1 MPPEPLISCLC
12 VTRGRVPLLRRA
24 IQSFKDQKYI
34 NKELVIVYENDDLYT
49 KQFLRQIMDKNIIK
63 IEAGT
68 SPKLTLGELRNLSI
82 MECNGEYFCQWD
94 DDDWSHNNRLV
105 FQMDVIRKS
114 QMPACV
120 MIHWL
125 IFDALEDQ
133 AYVSNRRPWEGSI
146 LCKKSLIAE
155 KLRYDDAKRGED
167 TSIIKQLF
175 SKNLIFPVVMPKLY
189 IYVYHGGNVCPH
201 EHWGKILGASKKLS
215 AQSSVIIKDILDGK
229 YSGEKSSDMLNQIS
243 E

>member
-1 MPPEPLISCLC
+1 MPVEPLISCLC
-12 VTRGRVPLLRRA
+12 ITRARVPLLKRVV
-24 IQSFKDQKYI
+24 QSFKDQKYI
-34 NKELVIVYENDDLYT
+34 NKELVIVYENDDLST
-49 KQFLRQIMDKNIIK
+49 KQFLRQVLDNNIIK

-82 MECNGEYFCQWD
+82 RECNGEYFCQWD
-94 DDDWSHNNRLV
+94 DDDWSHNSRLE
-105 FQMDVIRKS
+105 FQMDVIHKS

-125 IFDALEDQ
+125 IFDALENQ

-146 LCKKSLIAE
+146 LCKKSLITE
-155 KLRYDDAKRGED
+155 ELKYEDNDRGED
-167 TSIIKQLF
+167 TTIIKKLF

-189 IYVYHGGNVCPH
+189 IYVYHGRNVWFH
-201 EHWGKILGASKKLS
+201 DHWEKIFRTSRRLS
-215 AQSSVIIKDILDGK
+215 AESSQIVRDILDGK
-229 YSGEKSSDMLNQIS
+229 YSGEEASDMLNKIS